1 MSETSEIWKGCIEK
15 ESTFDLGCLAP
26 ALAIIFI
33 LASLER
39 RKAFKLEFCGGRP
52 GLPVP
57 VNFFSKHNRYTI
69 AVTFGA
75 TAITCTNLFAKAF
88 LGADIPGIIPWSTSP
103 WLTVVEGLI
112 LVLVYG
118 ILFYPFFACLAT
130 DHRLIG
136 AVLGFIY
143 GAIRFS
149 VGFGIAFQCSSS
161 FSNSDNFL
169 WLLPS
174 LATYLCFLFI
184 VIRFAVVIFR
194 EGRKRWFHSKNDVD
208 RHGQVCVE
216 TSLVRESGIKY
227 VKLALNP
234 GSNIIEREVKWY
246 TKAVHYIYKT
256 RAGSLLAGIV
266 LSAVISVLS
275 LLHFMK
281 CHRDHVLQLYRGKR
295 TFAQNVNVTPVKA
308 LRTSLR
314 FSGYQI
320 AYTAAGFFVMPLF
333 PTLIFFSLGYKPIR
347 EQLLEHF
354 IVKLLPAIV
363 MSLIVFILQVLL
375 AHFVFRNRDFP
386 KIVITVDNRRL
397 FSIVSFF
404 LFFQNILVGFFSFSS
419 RLLKGMGLG
428 VFFLSRV
435 DRTCLMHGFQNF
447 DQGFVAY
454 LGFLDL
460 LVAHSHPM
468 MLVFCQLLIN
478 RNKERGLIESTASE
492 ETGTASIVYP
502 PRLGIPRVSHKAINR
517 WFVAVT
523 LTRNP
528 SLIQYR
534 RQESRGAKTVVHV
547 ESINVDFSDLVHTVD
562 EVLSTA
568 Q

>member
-143 GAIRFS
+143 GAIRVSF
-149 VGFGIAFQCSSS
+149 GFGIAFQCGSS
-161 FSNSDNFL
+161 FSNFDIL
-169 WLLPS
+169 LQLLPR
-174 LATYLCFLFI
+174 LATDLCLLFI
-184 VIRFAVVIFR
+184 VIRFAVVIFL
-194 EGRKRWFHSKNDVD
+194 EGRKRWFHSRNDID
-208 RHGQVCVE
+208 RHGQVHVE
-216 TSLVRESGIKY
+216 TSLARESGIKY

-256 RAGSLLAGIV
+256 RADFEFSTQLISTVMVAMIVVVQASIANVMLFQYVAKIWRSECSSAICEDLFRIFYGSLLAGIV

-295 TFAQNVNVTPVKA
+295 TFAQK
-308 LRTSLR
+308 RKC
-314 FSGYQI
+314 
-320 AYTAAGFFVMPLF
+320 YT
-333 PTLIFFSLGYKPIR
+333 
-347 EQLLEHF
+347 
-354 IVKLLPAIV
+354 
-363 MSLIVFILQVLL
+363 
-375 AHFVFRNRDFP
+375 
-386 KIVITVDNRRL
+386 
-397 FSIVSFF
+397 
-404 LFFQNILVGFFSFSS
+404 
-419 RLLKGMGLG
+419 
-428 VFFLSRV
+428 
-435 DRTCLMHGFQNF
+435 C
-447 DQGFVAY
+447 
-454 LGFLDL
+454 
-460 LVAHSHPM
+460 
-468 MLVFCQLLIN
+468 
-478 RNKERGLIESTASE
+478 
-492 ETGTASIVYP
+492 
-502 PRLGIPRVSHKAINR
+502 
-517 WFVAVT
+517 
-523 LTRNP
+523 
-528 SLIQYR
+528 
-534 RQESRGAKTVVHV
+534 
-547 ESINVDFSDLVHTVD
+547 
-562 EVLSTA
+562 
-568 Q
+568 